1 MKGDVGGGEPD
12 VDAVPRRH
20 ESGRPEHRRAHAAGD
35 TDGDGVG
42 WAQVYSVWRHGGA
55 RGSAALVAAPRNH
68 RDVPYA
74 CHRICAS
81 TMAWLTH
88 RAMGLPEVATEC
100 LGSD

>member
-1 MKGDVGGGEPD
+1 MSAGVKPMSMPCRAATNPAAQNTAAPTPQAMPMAMEWGGLGLI
-12 VDAVPRRH
+12 R
-20 ESGRPEHRRAHAAGD
+20 SGVMA
-35 TDGDGVG
+35 
-42 WAQVYSVWRHGGA
+42 GA

-74 CHRICAS
+74 CHRICTS

-100 LGSD
+100 LG